1 MAYTFQ
7 WMTYDVWGNE
17 EEGYEVNDI
26 FGSSF
31 RFKSEEGLTDEDILN
46 HLATIY
52 PGIDTTLVDIDGDD
66 VSAYIDY
73 NGKPL
78 GEFRRRN

>member
-17 EEGYEVNDI
+17 EDGFQVNDV

-31 RFKSEEGLTDEDILN
+31 RFKSKDGLTDEDIMK

-52 PGIDTTLVDIDGDD
+52 PSIDAILVEIDGDD
-66 VSAYIDY
+66 LAAYIDY

-78 GEFRRRN
+78 GEFRRIN